1 MERRIVLEVNF
12 IDEMLQ
18 EIEAAE
24 EKQTEAGYDLMLL
37 AIKKYHSE
45 IEHNFQECEKE
56 ITMIRNFVLQK
67 NSQIQEKVHWLE
79 RKLEAYIREREEKT
93 ISLANGTLKM
103 HKKPDRVEVEDLDLF
118 LKNSRKEWVTVI
130 PEQVKPNLVAIKNH
144 IKTRPTPAGVKV
156 IEGQVEFSYS
166 LNKEEENAG
175 EETQTGARIKQA
187 S

>member
-1 MERRIVLEVNF
+1 MEVNF

-37 AIKKYHSE
+37 AIKKYQSE
-45 IEHNFQECEKE
+45 IEHNFQEAEKE
-56 ITMIRNFVLQK
+56 CQMINNFILSK
-67 NSQIQEKVHWLE
+67 NSQIQERINWLE
-79 RKLEAYIREREEKT
+79 KKLEAFIQERGDKT

-103 HKKPDRVEVEDLDLF
+103 HKKPDRIEVEDSELF
-118 LKNSRKEWVTVI
+118 LKKAKPEMLTVI
-130 PEQVKPNLVAIKNH
+130 PEQVKPNLLAIKNH
-144 IKTRPTPAGVKV
+144 IKTRPTPAGVKI

-175 EETQTGARIKQA
+175 EETETGTGIKQA